1 MPLYTYSQDG
11 SQDPIECHVDK
22 IYNDISLYAD
32 ELEKVSTIQDINK
45 FFKNEWVREYISVQ
59 YKIINKGIEKTIN
72 TNTGEISKDLKYFL
86 QSADNGTDISVHID
100 YIPENSLKHNEPK
113 EDEFTFVINPEK
125 LAAFPGGTD
134 KLEAYLNEQV
144 LIHVS
149 KDVLPGYSL
158 AAVKFT
164 VTNEGNIQNIQI
176 IESSNDEKTD
186 VLLLEAVNNMPVWI
200 PAEYTDGS
208 KVQQEC
214 MLTVGN
220 MKSCT
225 INLLNIKRY
234 NFDMQ

>member
-1 MPLYTYSQDG
+1 MPLSAHSQDG
-11 SQDPIECHVDK
+11 SQDPVECHVNK
-22 IYNDISLYAD
+22 IYADISLNAE
-32 ELEKVSTIQDINK
+32 ELEQVSTIQDINK
-45 FFKNEWVREYISVQ
+45 FFKNEWVREYILVQ
-59 YKIINKGIEKTIN
+59 YKIINKGVEKTIN

-86 QSADNGTDISVHID
+86 QSADNGTGISVHID

-113 EDEFTFVINPEK
+113 KDGFTFVINPEK

-134 KLEAYLNEQV
+134 KLESYLNDQV
-144 LIHVS
+144 LTHVS
-149 KDVLPGYSL
+149 KDVLPGYTL

-164 VTNEGNIQNIQI
+164 VTEKGNIQNIQI
-176 IESSNDEKTD
+176 VESSKDEKTD
-186 VLLLEAVNNMPVWI
+186 AILLDAVNNMPNWI
-200 PAEYTDGS
+200 PAEYADGS
-208 KVQQEC
+208 KVKQDC